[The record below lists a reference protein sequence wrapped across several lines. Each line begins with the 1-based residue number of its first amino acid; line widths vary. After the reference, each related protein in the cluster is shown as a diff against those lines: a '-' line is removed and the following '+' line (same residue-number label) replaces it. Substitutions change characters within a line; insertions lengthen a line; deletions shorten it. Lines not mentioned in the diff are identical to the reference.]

1 MQPFIHDD
9 HFAQVHGGLQCRS
22 CGVLFKRVSIP
33 FSVARR
39 HFESRKHVEK
49 TEAAAIQL
57 TGNQVINDSR
67 GAIGDN
73 NDPHGVFGDN
83 NNVNSHGA
91 LGHNNVNSHG
101 ALGHNN
107 VNSHGA
113 LGHNN
118 VNSHGALGHNNV
130 NSHGALGH
138 NNVNSHGALGHNNV
152 NSHSALG
159 HNNVNSHGAL
169 GHNDNDDS
177 HSVVGDNNDPHSVVG
192 DNNNVNSHGALGHN
206 NVNSH
211 GALGDNNSHNDVG
224 DNQLTG
230 NQVIIH
236 SCGAIRD
243 NSHSHGAVGDNTGSA
258 GNDSDDT
265 HADNTHADNTH
276 ADNTHASDRDATHRN
291 TTNVAETGNTDAD
304 DTDDSDFSMSSQV
317 LSEDDPSDIEA
328 SDFEV
333 DPVPEARPDEG
344 WDFMVDTSK
353 FTKGNHFPFKSN
365 LEFKLLSLFSGVGA
379 TKFSRNQQAGVLNT
393 YSNVPGTP
401 TLGRMRSLSADIRAL
416 LNISPKLY
424 DIGDKHV
431 YYIPIQQTIRLAFA
445 NPRIRSQLHT
455 LPSLQKISS
464 ELYHSGKWFEEIPT
478 PMFRVQRGNGFYDI
492 FAGEAYHLE
501 EDRVRC
507 IVPLTFAATEDG
519 STIACGKK
527 AMINNGCLIVKDDKD
542 IVCVSRISSAVD
554 LQAVRAFQFGQSI
567 STYLTQTVQLGSPLR
582 IKADGRQVFSVP
594 LTLFN
599 DDTSGNVSKKWNK
612 YESWL
617 FTLAG
622 LPFKATQQ
630 QENINFICT
639 AKDASAIE
647 TAEIIVHCMRELR
660 NGIVVYD
667 AMLKEEVLVTGDN
680 PAQSSIVSHSGLA
693 SSKPCRI
700 CNIGTPSSPD
710 LLQKFLLLQGASTL
724 NTFMHLKHKL
734 LNWKQLVLE
743 KHLPPATVLQETKSA
758 CIKDYHF
765 NKFLDNHFS
774 SPPMNPLLGTTLEI
788 PFIVGALDTPIEIL
802 HCVLLGIVK
811 YLLRAT
817 VEGLS
822 TDKKQELKACLE
834 GVWEDGLPSKIYG
847 HTMVH
852 HVKSLNGKDFRLFV
866 QVAPFAL
873 SNVVAKELHQTWV
886 SLSHLAAHLYMSHID
901 VTPYNLDFTKHMD
914 QFVFHA
920 SKTPYFYEVVKP
932 KLHLLC
938 HIPDFTRRF
947 GPPRLCATEAFESS
961 NKIIRNCISHT
972 SRQNPSRDVSMQ
984 FANNLAVQHLVDG
997 GAFQMEQTFHS
1008 NNSLMSTRGANSSS
1022 TSVLK
1027 PNQFVCLDRDQP
1039 IFLKV
1044 TSVATLTATGM
1055 EFTFSGQYHLDCPI
1069 IVPSQRSMSF
1079 HCSDALVINVQHC
1092 CSGNCTVSKKRGSH
1106 VDSHKFHIR
1115 HTQNETVCI
1124 NIYHFR
1130 TRRAVSRFI
1139 PQPRGILNNDL
1150 EDALALAFVEPKRR
1164 GRPPSIKKNII
1175 SAQSNATMQ
1184 E

>member
-1 MQPFIHDD
+1 LGD
-9 HFAQVHGGLQCRS
+9 
-22 CGVLFKRVSIP
+22 
-33 FSVARR
+33 
-39 HFESRKHVEK
+39 
-49 TEAAAIQL
+49 
-57 TGNQVINDSR
+57 NSR
-67 GAIGDN
+67 GALGD
-73 NDPHGVFGDN
+73 GALGDN
-83 NNVNSHGA
+83 NNSRGA
-91 LGHNNVNSHG
+91 LGDG
-101 ALGHNN
+101 ALGDNN
-107 VNSHGA
+107 NSRGA
-113 LGHNN
+113 LGD
-118 VNSHGALGHNNV
+118 GALGD
-130 NSHGALGH
+130 NSRGALGDSALGD
-138 NNVNSHGALGHNNV
+138 NNNSRSALGDGALGDNSRGALGDNNNDNSQNV
-152 NSHSALG
+152 NSHS
-159 HNNVNSHGAL
+159 
-169 GHNDNDDS
+169 
-177 HSVVGDNNDPHSVVG
+177 
-192 DNNNVNSHGALGHN
+192 
-206 NVNSH
+206 
-211 GALGDNNSHNDVG
+211 ALGDNNSHNDVG
-224 DNQLTG
+224 DNQLTD
-230 NQVIIH
+230 NQVIID
-236 SCGAIRD
+236 SRGAIRD
-243 NSHSHGAVGDNTGSA
+243 NSNSHGAVGDNTGGA

-265 HADNTHADNTH
+265 HADNA
-276 ADNTHASDRDATHRN
+276 HASDGDATHKN

-333 DPVPEARPDEG
+333 DPVPEATPDEG

-379 TKFSRNQQAGVLNT
+379 AKFSRNQQAGVLNT

-424 DIGDKHV
+424 HIGDKQV

-455 LPSLQKISS
+455 LPMLQKMSS

-519 STIACGKK
+519 SRIACGKK

-542 IVCVSRISSAVD
+542 IVCVSRISSAVH

-567 STYLTQTVQLGSPLR
+567 STHLTQTVQSGSPLR

-667 AMLKEEVLVTGDN
+667 TMLKEEVLVT
-680 PAQSSIVSHSGLA
+680 
-693 SSKPCRI
+693 
-700 CNIGTPSSPD
+700 
-710 LLQKFLLLQGASTL
+710 
-724 NTFMHLKHKL
+724 
-734 LNWKQLVLE
+734 
-743 KHLPPATVLQETKSA
+743 A

-765 NKFLDNHFS
+765 NNFLDNHFS
-774 SPPMNPLLGTTLEI
+774 SPPMNPLLGTTFEI
-788 PFIVGALDTPIEIL
+788 PFIVGALDTPVEIL
-802 HCVLLGIVK
+802 HCVLLRIVK

-873 SNVVAKELHQTWV
+873 SNVVTKELHQTWV

-901 VTPYNLDFTKHMD
+901 VTPYNSDFTKHMD

-920 SKTPYFYEVVKP
+920 SKTPHFYEVVKP
-932 KLHLLC
+932 KLHLLR

-972 SRQNPSRDVSMQ
+972 SRQHPSQDVSMQ

-997 GAFQMEQTFHS
+997 GVFQMEQTFHS
-1008 NNSLMSTRGANSSS
+1008 NDSLMSTRGANSSS

-1027 PNQFVCLDRDQP
+1027 LNQFVCLDRDQP
-1039 IFLKV
+1039 TFLKV
-1044 TSVATLTATGM
+1044 TSVATSQGTATGM
-1055 EFTFSGQYHLDCPI
+1055 ELTLS
-1069 IVPSQRSMSF
+1069 
-1079 HCSDALVINVQHC
+1079 
-1092 CSGNCTVSKKRGSH
+1092 
-1106 VDSHKFHIR
+1106 
-1115 HTQNETVCI
+1115 
-1124 NIYHFR
+1124 
-1130 TRRAVSRFI
+1130 
-1139 PQPRGILNNDL
+1139 
-1150 EDALALAFVEPKRR
+1150 
-1164 GRPPSIKKNII
+1164 
-1175 SAQSNATMQ
+1175 
-1184 E
+1184 